1 MRVLNS
7 LLNLIA
13 VKIKNVVSKKYSLIL
28 GVLVTIM
35 CLGYFLTYIRFAKPR
50 GFKGDFYAAMY
61 DPNWWDGNG
70 IFYSPIFVFER
81 WIVNSV
87 PSLATVEMFAFG
99 CLGLFVASLLIVIK
113 IVHADR
119 VFTIFCI
126 AIWTFNT
133 YFYYSFSVAAN
144 PEILELVFLLIAW
157 WCLSTKRYPLTWF
170 VVTCAVLTKSVPI
183 IFAPLL
189 LLFFSWVGLVISVT
203 TTASV
208 LVIVSFGQKQSIF
221 SSISQ
226 MVNTVNVPPQP
237 ESEQFL
243 GLSNGLARLFG
254 VPDGGDFYFATNFA
268 FIIIVALYFLA
279 LFVSMRIYKSNFNHE
294 VKVAYIFA
302 AYMCLMPIFHLA
314 QTHRHTYLF
323 LAPVFIA
330 FRFVVAHDSDLIRAG
345 TFKTINNIAFL
356 VYSFFPIF
364 VLDVYNFRSFG
375 GAPFGSDFETSLL
388 MLTEPVW
395 TNILL
400 FSVLLSY
407 GIKVTITPRTKI

>member
-1 MRVLNS
+1 MMAGIRNKLS
-7 LLNLIA
+7 TKYRLMLSILII
-13 VKIKNVVSKKYSLIL
+13 V
-28 GVLVTIM
+28 M
-35 CLGYFLTYIRFAKPR
+35 CSGYFLVYLRFAKPR

-70 IFYSPIFVFER
+70 IFYSPIFVIER
-81 WIVNSV
+81 WIVNSL
-87 PSLATVEMFAFG
+87 PSLATIEMFAFG
-99 CLGLFVASLLIVIK
+99 CLGLLVSSLLIILK

-126 AIWTFNT
+126 VIWTFNT

-144 PEILELVFLLIAW
+144 PEILELVFLSIAW

-189 LLFFSWVGLVISVT
+189 LLFFSWGGLVISVV

-208 LVIVSFGQKQSIF
+208 LAIVSFGQKQSIF

-226 MVNTVNVPPQP
+226 IVNIVNVPPQP

-254 VPDGGDFYFATNFA
+254 VPDGGNFYFATKFA
-268 FIIIVALYFLA
+268 FIIIATLYFLA
-279 LFVSMRIYKSNFNHE
+279 IFVSRRIYKSNYNHE

-302 AYMCLMPIFHLA
+302 VYMCLMPIFHLA

-330 FRFVVAHDSDLIRAG
+330 FRFVIVHDSDLIRAR
-345 TFKTINNIAFL
+345 TFKAFNNIVFL
-356 VYSFFPIF
+356 VYSFAPIY
-364 VLDVYNFRSFG
+364 VLDVFSFRSFSG
-375 GAPFGSDFETSLL
+375 LAFGSDFDTSLL

-407 GIKVTITPRTKI
+407 GIKATITPRIKI